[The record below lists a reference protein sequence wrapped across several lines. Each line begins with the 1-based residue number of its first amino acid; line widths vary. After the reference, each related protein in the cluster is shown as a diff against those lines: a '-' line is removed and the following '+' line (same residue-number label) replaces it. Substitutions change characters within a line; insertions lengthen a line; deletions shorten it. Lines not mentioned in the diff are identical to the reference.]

1 MRLRTTCR
9 GNLFRALAAT
19 TLAAA
24 AVAGGAGAAPPAS
37 AETAV
42 PIVQARPDTG
52 SRIRRERLKIFIPA
66 ERPYAELT
74 PEQRAQFRAQFAGLA
89 DTDEPPY
96 PDRGLKPVA
105 EDLAFALADGNVGK
119 GRLFLTVKVDE
130 KGEPVSVAVYET
142 PDLRTS
148 KEAAAVLMKT
158 RFKPGMCSGKPCPSE
173 FPFSVRLDDE

>member
-1 MRLRTTCR
+1 MRHCAVRRSTS
-9 GNLFRALAAT
+9 FRAYAATALAVVLAA
-19 TLAAA
+19 
-24 AVAGGAGAAPPAS
+24 VEVGALPSAS
-37 AETAV
+37 AETAI

-52 SRIRRERLKIFIPA
+52 SRIRRERMKLFIPA

-74 PEQRAQFRAQFAGLA
+74 AEELAQFRAQFAGLA
-89 DTDEPPY
+89 DTDEPAY

-105 EDLAFALADGNVGK
+105 EELVFALADGKVAK

-130 KGEPVSVAVYET
+130 RGDPVSVNVYET
-142 PDLRTS
+142 PDLRAS

-158 RFKPGMCSGKPCPSE
+158 HFKPGVCGGKPCQSE